1 MLNTTLI
8 VQLVS
13 IPKATK
19 IDAESSLPY
28 INLDELQVI
37 HRSGRSARIKIKSY
51 TIDDHT
57 ITCKLDSLLMNNE
70 HNLRIPHDLSDTDGL
85 AFTLNATL
93 STRVSSNLYF
103 GDAHVLIGHGI
114 TASVH
119 ITENAINDEVLNL
132 IEQRLREKKCVNDT
146 GLYAVTYVN
155 RSAAGKTYCDTFAM
169 DTTTRSDDSS
179 IAVPLKTMIANC
191 LLGRSLP
198 GMDVLKVGEH
208 TKTQLL
214 SHIKTK
220 D

>member
-19 IDAESSLPY
+19 IDAESTLPY
-28 INLDELQVI
+28 INLDYLNIV
-37 HRSGRSARIKIKSY
+37 HRSGRNVQLKIRNC

-57 ITCKLDSLLMNNE
+57 ITCQVDSPTLKNE
-70 HNLRIPHDLSDTDGL
+70 NSLRVPHDLSDTDGL
-85 AFTLNATL
+85 TISLNGTFTD
-93 STRVSSNLYF
+93 RVSNNFYF
-103 GDAHVLIGHGI
+103 GDAHVLIGHDI

-119 ITENAINDEVLNL
+119 ITENAINNDVLNQ
-132 IEQRLREKKCVNDT
+132 IEQRLKDVKCITDA
-146 GLYAVTYVN
+146 GYYAVTYVK
-155 RSAAGKTYCDTFAM
+155 RSEVGKTYCDTFAF
-169 DTTTRSDDSS
+169 DSTTPPGDGS

-208 TKTQLL
+208 TKIQLL
-214 SHIKTK
+214 NYIK
-220 D
+220 